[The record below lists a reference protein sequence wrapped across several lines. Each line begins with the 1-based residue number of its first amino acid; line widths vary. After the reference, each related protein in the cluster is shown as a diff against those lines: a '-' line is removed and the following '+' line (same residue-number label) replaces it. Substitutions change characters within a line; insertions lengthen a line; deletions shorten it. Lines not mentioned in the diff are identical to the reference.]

1 MESGGSGSARRERA
15 DLTMSRP
22 SEDLDAFDAEIV
34 LVLTGRCWPEDVIG
48 TSAAMPD
55 VRALAERAWPDH
67 L

>member
-1 MESGGSGSARRERA
+1 
-15 DLTMSRP
+15 MSRP

-34 LVLTGRCWPEDVIG
+34 FVLTGRCRPEDVIG